1 MTKGRKK
8 KLTWQKPKILFE
20 MPFENTAAGNP
31 GGGDDYV
38 TFGFSES

>member
-1 MTKGRKK
+1 MTDSKEKPI
-8 KLTWQKPKILFE
+8 WQKPEIIYSI
-20 MPFENTAAGNP
+20 PFEKTAAGNP

>member
-1 MTKGRKK
+1 MENSKK
-8 KLTWQKPKILFE
+8 KLTWQKPRILYQLSFKR
-20 MPFENTAAGNP
+20 TAAGNP

>member
-1 MTKGRKK
+1 MTVKPRKK
-8 KLTWQKPKILFE
+8 IWKKPEILFE
-20 MPFENTAAGNP
+20 QSFTKTAAGNP

>member
-1 MTKGRKK
+1 MADSKEKVR
-8 KLTWQKPKILFE
+8 WERPEILFE
-20 MPFENTAAGNP
+20 IPFEKTAAGNP